1 MYGALTSNG
10 RMMPD
15 MESDFDEFQALI
27 DERSRNLVK
36 QNKKKKLAV
45 NR

>member
-10 RMMPD
+10 QMMPD

-27 DERSRNLVK
+27 DERSTELSEAK
-36 QNKKKKLAV
+36 
-45 NR
+45 